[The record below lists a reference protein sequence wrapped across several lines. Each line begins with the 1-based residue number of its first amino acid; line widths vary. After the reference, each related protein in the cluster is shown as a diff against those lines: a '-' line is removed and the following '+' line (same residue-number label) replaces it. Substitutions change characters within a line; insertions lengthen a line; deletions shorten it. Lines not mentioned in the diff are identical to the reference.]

1 MDRQQDHWAQ
11 WLLKRRFGGDA
22 ASTGERAQFMERLL
36 RVRDQILDRSALAPG
51 ETLLDVGCGDG
62 LIGFGAL
69 ARRAGTVFFSDVSA
83 DLIAVCRSAA
93 MELGDLDRC
102 RFLEAGAVDL
112 AALSEQSVDVVTTR
126 AVLIYVQAKQQAFDE
141 FFRVLRPGGRIS
153 VYEPINRFGHGERD
167 EELFWFYPVDGLS
180 ELAARIAAVYTDLQP
195 PEVDPMLNFDERD
208 LVRHAE
214 EAGFF
219 PIELKLE
226 AEIRPIEPRQWE
238 SFHNSAPNPKVPT
251 VAEAMEQ
258 ALTPEERERVV
269 AHLRP
274 LVEAGRGT
282 WRMAHAHLYAV
293 KPA

>member
-1 MDRQQDHWAQ
+1 MDRQQDRWAQ
-11 WLLKRRFGGDA
+11 WLLNRRFGGDTPSA
-22 ASTGERAQFMERLL
+22 DERAQFMERLV
-36 RVRDQILDRSALAPG
+36 RVRDQILDRSGLEPG

-69 ARRAGTVFFSDVSA
+69 ARRAGTVIFSDVSA

-93 MELGDLDRC
+93 KDLGDLDRC
-102 RFLEAGAVDL
+102 RFLEADAVDL
-112 AALSEQSVDVVTTR
+112 AAVAERSVDVITTR
-126 AVLIYVQAKQQAFDE
+126 AVLIFVEAKQQAFDE

-153 VYEPINRFGHGERD
+153 LYEPINRFGRDERD
-167 EELFWFYPVDGLS
+167 EGLFWFYPVDGLG

-195 PEVDPMLNFDERD
+195 LEADPMLNFDERD
-208 LVRHAE
+208 LVRQAE

-226 AEIRPIEPRQWE
+226 AAIRPIEPRQWE
-238 SFHNSAPNPKVPT
+238 SFRNTAPNPKVPT

-258 ALTPEERERVV
+258 ALTPEERQQVG

-274 LVEAGRGT
+274 LVETGCGI

>member
-1 MDRQQDHWAQ
+1 MDRQQDRWAQ
-11 WLLKRRFGGDA
+11 WLLNRRFGGDA
-22 ASTGERAQFMERLL
+22 AGADERAQFMERLL
-36 RVRDQILDRSALAPG
+36 RVRDQILDRSALEPG

-69 ARRAGTVFFSDVSA
+69 ARRAGTVIFSDVSA

-93 MELGDLDRC
+93 KELGELDRC
-102 RFLEAGAVDL
+102 RFLEADAVDL
-112 AALSEQSVDVVTTR
+112 GALPERSVDVITTR
-126 AVLIYVQAKQQAFDE
+126 AVLIYAEAKQGAFDE

-153 VYEPINRFGHGERD
+153 VYEPINRFGHDERD
-167 EELFWFYPVDGLS
+167 EELFWFYPVDGLR

-195 PEVDPMLNFDERD
+195 PELDPMLNFDERD

-214 EAGFF
+214 KAGFF

-238 SFHNSAPNPKVPT
+238 SFCSTAPNPKVPT
-251 VAEAMEQ
+251 VVEAMEQ
-258 ALTPEERERVV
+258 ALTPEERQQVG

-274 LVEAGRGT
+274 LVEAGRGI

>member
-69 ARRAGTVFFSDVSA
+69 ARRAGTVIFSDVSA

-93 MELGDLDRC
+93 VELGDLDRC

-126 AVLIYVQAKQQAFDE
+126 AVLIYVQAKQQA
-141 FFRVLRPGGRIS
+141 
-153 VYEPINRFGHGERD
+153 
-167 EELFWFYPVDGLS
+167 
-180 ELAARIAAVYTDLQP
+180 
-195 PEVDPMLNFDERD
+195 FDERD